1 MFLILLFLAFCSDQ
15 VRKTIDA
22 ASSLAPIHNPANLQG
37 IAAATKIFPAAAQV
51 AVFDTAFHQ
60 TMTPDAFM
68 YALPYEL
75 YADRHVRR
83 YGFHGTSYR
92 YLTQRTA
99 AALHK
104 HPSEIN
110 AIMCHLGAGSSMCAV
125 QGGISVDTTMG
136 MTPLE
141 GLMMG
146 SRCGDV
152 DPALPL
158 WLQDAAGMTFDEV
171 DTLLNK
177 KSGFLGLAGNVDLRS
192 VMESARHGD
201 EKADLAVAVF
211 IRRVRKYLGAYWMH
225 LNGDV
230 DAVVFSAGIG
240 ENSPELRRRICGG
253 MRWASVDIDDNKNET
268 AVGSTETVEIQSE
281 VSKVKVLVIPTDEEL
296 SIAEQTMEVVAM
308 QERATVA
315 GAAA

>member
-1 MFLILLFLAFCSDQ
+1 
-15 VRKTIDA
+15 VRKTIEE
-22 ASSLAPIHNPANLQG
+22 ASSLAPLHNPPNLQG

-68 YALPYEL
+68 YALPYDL
-75 YADRHVRR
+75 YTDHHVRR
-83 YGFHGTSYR
+83 YGFHGTSYK
-92 YLTQRTA
+92 YLTGKTA
-99 AALHK
+99 AALQK
-104 HPSEIN
+104 HPSEVN
-110 AIMCHLGAGSSMCAV
+110 AVMAHLGAGSSMCAI

-141 GLMMG
+141 GLVMG

-158 WLQDAAGMTFDEV
+158 WLQNAAGMTAAEV

-201 EKADLAVAVF
+201 DKADLAVSVF

-240 ENSPELRRRICGG
+240 ENSPELRKRICGG
-253 MRWASVDIDDNKNET
+253 MRWAGLDIDESKNEK
-268 AVGSTETVEIQSE
+268 AVGSSETLEIQSE
-281 VSKVKVLVIPTDEEL
+281 ISKVKVLVIPTDEEL
-296 SIAEQTMEVVAM
+296 SIAQQTYDVVTS
-308 QERATVA
+308 QEKAT
-315 GAAA
+315 AAAA